1 MAKKKEYQIKV
12 LGQLVS
18 VNKDVYLTYHRMKR
32 REKYLEERDTVNG
45 VSYYSALDTVG
56 TRGEDT
62 IPDLASPGLEDI
74 VVAKIM
80 IQRLYQCLAQLTNEE
95 QELIFILFF
104 ENKNPYSKTSKQ
116 SSEMRNHHHVF
127 F

>member
-1 MAKKKEYQIKV
+1 MAKKKEYQIKI
-12 LGQLVS
+12 LGQIVP
-18 VNKDVYLTYHRMKR
+18 VNKEVYLTYHRMKR
-32 REKYLEERDTVNG
+32 REKYLEERDAVNG
-45 VSYYSALDTVG
+45 VSYYSALDTAG

-62 IPDLASPGLEDI
+62 IPDLVSPRVEDM

-104 ENKNPYSKTSKQ
+104 ENRVKSNWQQKP
-116 SSEMRNHHHVF
+116 VF
-127 F
+127 RA